1 MSRSREK
8 FFTNDMSGLYSPE
21 DAFISPDYKNL
32 HERDSNESDVF
43 YDHDTSTYYQNLKEP
58 QQIKIQKAPE
68 VSYEENENLILNQK
82 LLALYNFF
90 NEHPLISLNNFH
102 LAEKLFAQYFDEP
115 TKFINRILK
124 LNECL
129 PKAFAQ
135 HHRFGHL
142 KIESCYKGNFIK
154 IKIQRSKLP
163 DTEQSISIFLEKQN
177 PSSMLVFSKW
187 NWKNKKYQVIR
198 STDISN
204 RRYKVLKSS
213 IEFDAKV
220 WQAYNPSGI
229 HRKHFIKTLD
239 CIERNYKNL
248 GSLINSINRKSLL
261 NLFDK
266 TLISNASIKTDNQD
280 NYILNFRT
288 NSSQKVDIR
297 VTKFATSLTAE
308 H

>member
-1 MSRSREK
+1 MSRSSEK

-21 DAFISPDYKNL
+21 DAFASPDYKTL